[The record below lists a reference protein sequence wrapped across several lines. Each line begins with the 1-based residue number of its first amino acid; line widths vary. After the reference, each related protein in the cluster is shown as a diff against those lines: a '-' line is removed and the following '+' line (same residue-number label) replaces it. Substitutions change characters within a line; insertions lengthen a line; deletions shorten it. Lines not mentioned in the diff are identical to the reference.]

1 MDRFIEYMTTKIGMS
16 EAIRAV
22 VSAGGDPFAR
32 SRERLDAV
40 LEILVEATTEAGC
53 TRPEINVDDVLMT
66 LSGIAMAASEPGQK
80 EQAGRM
86 VDLLFEG
93 LRNHS

>member
-1 MDRFIEYMTTKIGMS
+1 
-16 EAIRAV
+16 
-22 VSAGGDPFAR
+22 
-32 SRERLDAV
+32 
-40 LEILVEATTEAGC
+40 
-53 TRPEINVDDVLMT
+53 VDDVLMT